1 MNGIAIIVALAG
13 LIEGLQE
20 AALGKHLSGIWMQLV
35 SWAVGIG
42 LCFLC
47 QVGLFS
53 TLGLV
58 ESVDTIRF
66 AGDMVVTGLIV
77 GLGAN
82 AAHLVINRFRAD

>member
-1 MNGIAIIVALAG
+1 MEGIAIVAGLAG
-13 LIEGLQE
+13 LIEGVQE
-20 AALGKHLSGIWMQLV
+20 VVLGKYLKGIWMQLV
-35 SWAVGIG
+35 SWVLGVA

-47 QVGLFS
+47 QIGFFT

-58 ESVDTIRF
+58 ESVDKIRF

-82 AAHLVINRFRAD
+82 AAHLIINRFRE